1 MLRQLL
7 LIPALLLLA
16 ACQSQTVQRDFD
28 PTRDF
33 SAYRTWSWME
43 PAVQFRPTDP
53 RIQSG
58 LTEQRIREA
67 VGEQLDQ
74 HGLRPASGAAD
85 LQVRVWLIVDN
96 RTQQFSSGGGGYWGS
111 PWNPYWGPSIYADN
125 RIIEYQVA
133 TLQIDLHDARDG
145 KLVWRGSA
153 EQTLSDRQLSP
164 AERASRIRQIVTR
177 VLAQYPMR

>member
-7 LIPALLLLA
+7 LIPLLLLLA
-16 ACQSQTVQRDFD
+16 ACQSQPALRDFD

-33 SAYRTWSWME
+33 SAYRSWSWME
-43 PAVQFRPTDP
+43 PAVQFRPADP

-67 VGEQLDQ
+67 VSEQLDQ
-74 HGLRPASGAAD
+74 HGLRPAQGTAD
-85 LQVRVWLIVDN
+85 LQVRAWLIVDT
-96 RTQQFSSGGGGYWGS
+96 RTQQYSTGGGYWGG
-111 PWNPYWGPSIYADN
+111 PWHPYWGPSIYADN
-125 RIIEYQVA
+125 RIVEYQVA

-153 EQTLSDRQLSP
+153 EQALSDRQLSP
-164 AERASRIRQIVTR
+164 AERASRIRQIVAK
-177 VLAQYPMR
+177 VLARYPTH